1 MKKFSKIIGIFI
13 LMSIFLVGCN
23 SNLDKKSTS
32 LKEVNISSIK
42 DNNYFTTT
50 PKEELENKAF
60 LVENSSDQYIVFS
73 KMNIDKENV
82 SCDVKNSILQINV
95 KTSGNAENTYAYK
108 IINSK
113 EKNYESIN
121 LIKDGEEVAFSSVI
135 NVDLKTTFL

>member
-60 LVENSSDQYIVFS
+60 LVENSSDQYIVFY

-95 KTSGNAENTYAYK
+95 KTSGNAENTYVYK
-108 IINSK
+108 IINPK

-135 NVDLKTTFL
+135 NVD

>member
-1 MKKFSKIIGIFI
+1 MKKFSKIIVVFI
-13 LMSIFLVGCN
+13 LMGIFLVGCN

-42 DNNYFTTT
+42 DNCYFATT
-50 PKEELENKAF
+50 PKEDLENKAF
-60 LVENSSDQYIVFS
+60 LVENSSGQYIVFY
-73 KMNIDKENV
+73 KMNIDKENI

-95 KTSGNAENTYAYK
+95 KTSGNAKNTYVYK

-135 NVDLKTTFL
+135 NVD

>member
-1 MKKFSKIIGIFI
+1 MKKFSKIIGVFI

-60 LVENSSDQYIVFS
+60 LVENSSDQYIVFY

-95 KTSGNAENTYAYK
+95 KTSGNAENTYVYK

-135 NVDLKTTFL
+135 NVD

>member
-60 LVENSSDQYIVFS
+60 LVENSSDQYIVFY

-95 KTSGNAENTYAYK
+95 KTSGNAENTYVYK

-121 LIKDGEEVAFSSVI
+121 LIKDGEEVAYSSVI
-135 NVDLKTTFL
+135 NVD

>member
-42 DNNYFTTT
+42 NNNYFTTT

-60 LVENSSDQYIVFS
+60 LVENSSDQYIVFY

-95 KTSGNAENTYAYK
+95 KTSGNAENTYVYK

-135 NVDLKTTFL
+135 NVD

>member
-13 LMSIFLVGCN
+13 LMGIFLVGCN

-60 LVENSSDQYIVFS
+60 LVKNSSDQYIVFY

-95 KTSGNAENTYAYK
+95 KTSGNAENTYACWL
-108 IINSK
+108 
-113 EKNYESIN
+113 KNY
-121 LIKDGEEVAFSSVI
+121 FSVK
-135 NVDLKTTFL
+135 N

>member
-60 LVENSSDQYIVFS
+60 LVENSSDQYIVFY
-73 KMNIDKENV
+73 KMNIDKENI

-135 NVDLKTTFL
+135 NVD

>member
-60 LVENSSDQYIVFS
+60 LVENSSDQYIVFY
-73 KMNIDKENV
+73 KMNIDKENI

-95 KTSGNAENTYAYK
+95 KTSGTAENTYAYK
-108 IINSK
+108 IINPK

-135 NVDLKTTFL
+135 NVD

>member
-60 LVENSSDQYIVFS
+60 LVENSSDQYIVFY

-135 NVDLKTTFL
+135 NLD

>member
-1 MKKFSKIIGIFI
+1 MKKFSKIIVVFI
-13 LMSIFLVGCN
+13 LMGIFLVGCN

-42 DNNYFTTT
+42 DNGYFATT
-50 PKEELENKAF
+50 PKEDLENKAF
-60 LVENSSDQYIVFS
+60 LVENSSDQYIVFY
-73 KMNIDKENV
+73 KMNIDKDI

-95 KTSGNAENTYAYK
+95 KTFGNAENTYVYK

-135 NVDLKTTFL
+135 NVD

>member
-1 MKKFSKIIGIFI
+1 MG
-13 LMSIFLVGCN
+13 IFLVGCN

-60 LVENSSDQYIVFS
+60 LVKNSSDQYIVFY

-135 NVDLKTTFL
+135 NVD

>member
-1 MKKFSKIIGIFI
+1 MRKFSKIIGIFI
-13 LMSIFLVGCN
+13 LMGIFLVGCN

-60 LVENSSDQYIVFS
+60 LVKNSSDQYIVFY

-135 NVDLKTTFL
+135 NVD

>member
-50 PKEELENKAF
+50 PKEDLENKAF
-60 LVENSSDQYIVFS
+60 LVENSSDQYIVFY
-73 KMNIDKENV
+73 KMNIDKENI

-95 KTSGNAENTYAYK
+95 KTSGNAENTYVYK

-135 NVDLKTTFL
+135 NVD

>member
-13 LMSIFLVGCN
+13 LMGIFLVGCN

-60 LVENSSDQYIVFS
+60 LVKNSSDKYIVFY

-135 NVDLKTTFL
+135 NVD

>member
-13 LMSIFLVGCN
+13 LMGIFLVGCN

-60 LVENSSDQYIVFS
+60 LVENSSDQYIVFY

-113 EKNYESIN
+113 EKNYESI
-121 LIKDGEEVAFSSVI
+121 IKQVRQVLFQKI
-135 NVDLKTTFL
+135 HNIFR

>member
-60 LVENSSDQYIVFS
+60 LVENSSGQYIVFY

-95 KTSGNAENTYAYK
+95 KTSGNAENTYVYK

-135 NVDLKTTFL
+135 NVD

>member
-13 LMSIFLVGCN
+13 LMGIFLVGCN

-50 PKEELENKAF
+50 PKEELVNKAF
-60 LVENSSDQYIVFS
+60 LVENSSDQYIVFY
-73 KMNIDKENV
+73 KMNIDKENI

-135 NVDLKTTFL
+135 NVD

>member
-50 PKEELENKAF
+50 PKEDLENKAF
-60 LVENSSDQYIVFS
+60 LVENSSDQYIVFY

-95 KTSGNAENTYAYK
+95 KTSGNAENTYVYK

-135 NVDLKTTFL
+135 NVD

>member
-13 LMSIFLVGCN
+13 LMGIFLVGCN

-60 LVENSSDQYIVFS
+60 LVENSSGQYIVFY
-73 KMNIDKENV
+73 KMNIDKENI

-135 NVDLKTTFL
+135 NFD

>member
-42 DNNYFTTT
+42 DNDYFTTT
-50 PKEELENKAF
+50 PKEELVNKAF
-60 LVENSSDQYIVFS
+60 LVENSSDQYIVFY

-95 KTSGNAENTYAYK
+95 KTSGNAENTYVYK

-135 NVDLKTTFL
+135 NVD

>member
-60 LVENSSDQYIVFS
+60 LVENSSDQYIVFY

-95 KTSGNAENTYAYK
+95 KTSGNAENTYVYK

-113 EKNYESIN
+113 EKNYEIIN

-135 NVDLKTTFL
+135 NVD

>member
-13 LMSIFLVGCN
+13 LMGIFLVGCN

-60 LVENSSDQYIVFS
+60 LVENSSDQYIVFY
-73 KMNIDKENV
+73 KMNIDKENI

-135 NVDLKTTFL
+135 NVD

>member
-135 NVDLKTTFL
+135 NVD